1 MKQLARQ
8 SGWQD
13 VLTKLYIK
21 ESYESR
27 VLSQSNSLS
36 SPTNSL
42 DPVLSRP
49 VFRRED
55 SVMEDTRQN
64 VYISLTARHEE
75 EYEEEESQDASE
87 GYSDLSQSPPST
99 GQLKSDSLHFKP
111 FDSGEQ
117 SSHSSTLSNTV
128 DIPSP
133 SRLLEEEESVYQP
146 LSPFNS
152 PFELEIS
159 LQKGPQTPVG
169 SQPETP
175 SPLEHSKS
183 FPGMRPRKSSSLSN
197 VLDDTSYCTEPPTDT
212 ISNTSNPQV
221 HAELGVGNMTKIVY
235 ILFHGNDIYLNIVI
249 FAFNKV
255 CMIST
260 FLIP

>member
-1 MKQLARQ
+1 
-8 SGWQD
+8 
-13 VLTKLYIK
+13 
-21 ESYESR
+21 
-27 VLSQSNSLS
+27 
-36 SPTNSL
+36 
-42 DPVLSRP
+42 
-49 VFRRED
+49 
-55 SVMEDTRQN
+55 MEDTRQN

-75 EYEEEESQDASE
+75 EFEEEEAQESSE

-99 GQLKSDSLHFKP
+99 GQLKNDSLHFKP

-128 DIPSP
+128 DIPS

-146 LSPFNS
+146 LSPFSS
-152 PFELEIS
+152 PFELELS

-197 VLDDTSYCTEPPTDT
+197 VLDDTSYSTEPPTDT

-221 HAELGVGNMTKIVY
+221 HTEHLLTCSHSLIQLLTQQTRGVIKDKMESKVKVSSINRSPRSRISWTIDPAEK
-235 ILFHGNDIYLNIVI
+235 
-249 FAFNKV
+249 KQ
-255 CMIST
+255 SS
-260 FLIP
+260 

>member
-1 MKQLARQ
+1 
-8 SGWQD
+8 
-13 VLTKLYIK
+13 
-21 ESYESR
+21 
-27 VLSQSNSLS
+27 
-36 SPTNSL
+36 
-42 DPVLSRP
+42 
-49 VFRRED
+49 
-55 SVMEDTRQN
+55 MEDTRQN

-75 EYEEEESQDASE
+75 EYEEEEGETQDVSE

-99 GQLKSDSLHFKP
+99 EQLRNGSLHFKP

-117 SSHSSTLSNTV
+117 SSHSSSLSNTV
-128 DIPSP
+128 DIPSS

-146 LSPFNS
+146 LSPFSS
-152 PFELEIS
+152 PFELE

-175 SPLEHSKS
+175 SPLEHSKT

-221 HAELGVGNMTKIVY
+221 HAEHPGCVRNHPHTLFKGTDICAGVQNHSGLYLVHSFNPCCTLFKIKCTTYV
-235 ILFHGNDIYLNIVI
+235 H
-249 FAFNKV
+249 
-255 CMIST
+255 ST
-260 FLIP
+260 ANC